1 VYSRY
6 NCVNKNRLMTSDK
19 IADVRLPKEGLGVV
33 LVEEEPGGT
42 GIG

>member
-1 VYSRY
+1 
-6 NCVNKNRLMTSDK
+6 MTSDK